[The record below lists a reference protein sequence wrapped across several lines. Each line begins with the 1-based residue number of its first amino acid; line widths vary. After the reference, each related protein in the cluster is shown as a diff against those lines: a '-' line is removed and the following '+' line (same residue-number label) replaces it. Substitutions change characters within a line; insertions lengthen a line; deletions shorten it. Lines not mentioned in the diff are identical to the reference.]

1 VASPAESQG
10 SLVREAHWSS
20 GLIRIV
26 ATSEIGLTRRASI
39 SDREGTRSNHRH
51 ASRRW
56 GNSWWHWELGTKAD
70 DSSGVRK
77 NGAG

>member
-39 SDREGTRSNHRH
+39 SDREGPGRGQITVTRREGG
-51 ASRRW
+51 ATVGGI
-56 GNSWWHWELGTKAD
+56 GN
-70 DSSGVRK
+70 
-77 NGAG
+77 